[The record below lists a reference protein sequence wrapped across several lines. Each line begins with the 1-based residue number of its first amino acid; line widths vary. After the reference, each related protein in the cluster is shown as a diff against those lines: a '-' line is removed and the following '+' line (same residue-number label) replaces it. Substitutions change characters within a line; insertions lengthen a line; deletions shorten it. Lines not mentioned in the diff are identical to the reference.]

1 MSIENVTRNDE
12 IIAIIIR
19 KNFSQPGVHFVTS
32 NEFSQQLAYI
42 QQPAGKIIQ
51 PHLHNL
57 IHRDVVFT
65 QEVLLIKK
73 GVLRVDFYDDKKE
86 YLESKILEAG
96 DVILLAMVGH
106 GFEVLEDIEMVEVK
120 QGPYVEH
127 EDKVRFQGITA
138 NQVIIK
144 KVEN

>member
-1 MSIENVTRNDE
+1 MSIENVTLNGE

-19 KNFSQPGVHFVTS
+19 KDFSHPGVHFVTS
-32 NEFSQQLAYI
+32 NDFSQQLAYI
-42 QQPAGKIIQ
+42 QQPTGKIIQ

-65 QEVLLIKK
+65 QEVLFIKK
-73 GVLRVDFYDDKKE
+73 GRLRVDFYDDNKK

-106 GFEVLEDIEMVEVK
+106 GFEVLEDVEMIEVK

-127 EDKVRFQGITA
+127 DDKVRFDGITSDEVA
-138 NQVIIK
+138 IK
-144 KVEN
+144 KVG